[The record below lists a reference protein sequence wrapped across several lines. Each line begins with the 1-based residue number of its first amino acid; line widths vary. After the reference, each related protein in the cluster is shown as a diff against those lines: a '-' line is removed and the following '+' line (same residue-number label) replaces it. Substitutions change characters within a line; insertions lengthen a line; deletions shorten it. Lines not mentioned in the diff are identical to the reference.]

1 MSLLHTLKNYEP
13 DFFQK
18 NIRSILELTSSS
30 SYPPLALVQGLID
43 GLESEKTRQR
53 FGFGRKK
60 QGLVSKRQS
69 GNLLNLYD
77 RQSLEVILFHIAM
90 GHAAAAITLT
100 GSDRN
105 PVPIFDIAILKL
117 FLEHQ
122 RPQDTDKA
130 LAMIY
135 GTTAYSVVALSAVD
149 SLTSEELE
157 TIRQRSAKTLAKSK
171 RPEFADGTIEEQRK
185 NVEIA
190 LRHKIQMLL
199 FLTAQMSSG
208 ELKKIAAKYIPRIQE
223 IASLPSD
230 TDLSMYARDGDVAK
244 GDVIESVV
252 GDRVVRH
259 VDRRTDYQLQAFDVF
274 PSRKGVKTKISPQ
287 LEQGEI
293 IITES
298 DLLGNVY
305 GNADPLDLRKIPM
318 LQTVLNVIGAS
329 ERRW

>member
-1 MSLLHTLKNYEP
+1 MSLLYTLENYKP

-18 NIRSILELTSSS
+18 KIQSILELKSSPAC
-30 SYPPLALVQGLID
+30 PPLALVQGLID

-53 FGFGRKK
+53 FGFARKK
-60 QGLVSKRQS
+60 QGLVSKRQA
-69 GNLLNLYD
+69 GNLLDLYD
-77 RQSLEVILFHIAM
+77 RQSLEVMLFHIAM

-135 GTTAYSVVALSAVD
+135 GTTAYSVVALSALD

-157 TIRQRSAKTLAKSK
+157 TIRLRSAKTLAKSK
-171 RPEFADGTIEEQRK
+171 RPEFADGTIDEQRK

-208 ELKKIAAKYIPRIQE
+208 ELKKIAAQYIPRIQE
-223 IASLPSD
+223 IAPLSSE
-230 TDLSMYARDGDVAK
+230 TDLNIYAIDGDVAK
-244 GDVIESVV
+244 GDVMESVV
-252 GDRVVRH
+252 GGRVLGYL
-259 VDRRTDYQLQAFDVF
+259 DRRTDYQLQAFDVF
-274 PSRKGVKTKISPQ
+274 ASRKGVKTKISPQ

-298 DLLGNVY
+298 DLLDNVY

-318 LQTVLNVIGAS
+318 LPTILNVIGAS
-329 ERRW
+329 GRRW